1 MEWSSSSP
9 SSFDDS
15 DIEDLILDGDDE
27 NLVFLHL
34 VDEFEAG
41 PKKSWRGSMVGW
53 LCIPRN
59 RALGDKMLMKDYFAE
74 IPTYLAHLFRG

>member
-15 DIEDLILDGDDE
+15 DIEDLILDDDDE

-34 VDEFEAG
+34 VDEFETG
-41 PKKSWRGSMVGW
+41 PPK
-53 LCIPRN
+53 N
-59 RALGDKMLMKDYFAE
+59 R
-74 IPTYLAHLFRG
+74 R